1 MVSSACH
8 ISARTPSRS
17 TQIHFVA
24 VWSTAIR
31 AITVSKSFSIGR
43 RRVATLLRQVSIYR
57 RSVDTPGSLLCS
69 AMPAPS
75 KDELVGARAEY
86 EEANLAYR
94 AASYVI
100 AERLKALAA
109 PTSAEWLNEQNA
121 ARRLMDARRNLMAR
135 LYAGISPKI

>member
-1 MVSSACH
+1 
-8 ISARTPSRS
+8 
-17 TQIHFVA
+17 
-24 VWSTAIR
+24 
-31 AITVSKSFSIGR
+31 
-43 RRVATLLRQVSIYR
+43 
-57 RSVDTPGSLLCS
+57 
-69 AMPAPS
+69 MPVPS

-100 AERLKALAA
+100 TERLKALAT